1 MRRRI
6 QALVLTAVVVAV
18 ALFAIPLA
26 VMVRSATI
34 TAEHGE
40 LERTA
45 LRAAA
50 AVTPGYQQDPI
61 ELPPIEAGVAVAVYG
76 VDGRRVI
83 GVGPERLDGT
93 LAGVLTGGAVDVTTD
108 GELISA
114 LAVTSGEAVVAVVRA
129 ASPRSAARVRIL
141 SVWAGMAALAL
152 VAIAVA
158 IAGSAW
164 QSRRLSRP
172 LSQLAHAW
180 TDVGNRDFT
189 ARMHPSGIP
198 EIDRAGEALNSTAAR
213 MAALIERERAFS
225 AHASHQLRTPLT
237 ALRLQ
242 LETGLASPQGS
253 FEPAIRAALATA
265 DQLERT
271 IDDVLELARSDE
283 HLHHRVDLDD
293 LVDDLRRRWHGVL
306 AAQDRPLQ
314 ISTQSLPQ
322 QRAAASAAAVRQILD
337 VLVDNAYRHG
347 QGAVTVQAR
356 DADGAIA
363 IDVLDEGRAGGGR
376 TPDPDPARAS
386 RGLGLPLAQ
395 QLAESQGGRLILAG
409 HEGPTRFTL
418 LLAHA
423 GHDVDAAAGVPPRP

>member
-1 MRRRI
+1 
-6 QALVLTAVVVAV
+6 
-18 ALFAIPLA
+18 
-26 VMVRSATI
+26 
-34 TAEHGE
+34 
-40 LERTA
+40 
-45 LRAAA
+45 
-50 AVTPGYQQDPI
+50 
-61 ELPPIEAGVAVAVYG
+61 
-76 VDGRRVI
+76 
-83 GVGPERLDGT
+83 
-93 LAGVLTGGAVDVTTD
+93 
-108 GELISA
+108 
-114 LAVTSGEAVVAVVRA
+114 
-129 ASPRSAARVRIL
+129 
-141 SVWAGMAALAL
+141 
-152 VAIAVA
+152 
-158 IAGSAW
+158 
-164 QSRRLSRP
+164 
-172 LSQLAHAW
+172 
-180 TDVGNRDFT
+180 
-189 ARMHPSGIP
+189 
-198 EIDRAGEALNSTAAR
+198 

-242 LETGLASPQGS
+242 LETGLAGPQRS

-293 LVDDLRRRWHGVL
+293 LLDDLRRRWHGVL

-386 RGLGLPLAQ
+386 RRLGLPLAQ